1 MPSSTPADPH
11 AQELYEYRYFKV
23 AAPSASLIFLSDQ
36 PVPDEWVKYLESD
49 RGIGVMWPHG
59 KAGFEL
65 SKMAE
70 KSLGL

>member
-1 MPSSTPADPH
+1 
-11 AQELYEYRYFKV
+11 
-23 AAPSASLIFLSDQ
+23 
-36 PVPDEWVKYLESD
+36 VPDEWVKYLESD